1 MMASMSMVRKT
12 VTLPEE
18 VVAEVEARANGNFSA
33 YVTELLEKEVR
44 LAYGREFLAEAKAE
58 HGPIPEEVRRR
69 IDEQLRE
76 IEEEQRRESRSTP
89 AS

>member
-1 MMASMSMVRKT
+1 MSMVRKT

-33 YVTELLEKEVR
+33 YVAELLEKEVR
-44 LAYGREFLAEAKAE
+44 LAYARELLAEHEAE
-58 HGPIPEEVRRR
+58 FGPIPEEARRR
-69 IDEQLRE
+69 VDEQWRL
-76 IEEEQRRESRSTP
+76 IEEEQRRDSRSTP